1 MEHKIMEKLLIMKPE
16 LNEHENRLL
25 SYLREHAYD
34 YYQDEYK
41 KGNLKDRQFVA
52 LLQSLTVLELARIA
66 CQMEIDAGCPRS
78 LYYKVQRVLENKW
91 ELATVRPFK
100 KLIDLYIDK
109 NSMKV
114 GYASNALK
122 KQYDEIS
129 QEKQHEVLCAFLDT
143 GSKGDREWAARR
155 LRDNW
160 IESMDLLVAKAW
172 RAHHDRVLSFVVLR
186 HMPDAFVLE
195 QQEELAAVAG
205 YRYVCARLGGVK
217 GFKMDES
224 KLTVTEWFY
233 AVAKSGLKVSKDELE
248 LRLEAYLKSEFF
260 DHEDVR
266 RLLWAMGR
274 LGMTDELMSLQNEWP
289 ERIKPSFYQDDF
301 LDMPYEHKKLTL

>member
-1 MEHKIMEKLLIMKPE
+1 MEKLLIMKPE

-34 YYQDEYK
+34 YYQDEYT

-66 CQMEIDAGCPRS
+66 CQMELDADCPRS
-78 LYYKVQRVLENKW
+78 LYYKVQKVLENKW

-129 QEKQHEVLCAFLDT
+129 QEKQHEVLCAFLGT

-172 RAHHDRVLSFVVLR
+172 RNHHDRVLAFVILR

-195 QQEELAAVAG
+195 QQEELTAVAG

-217 GFKMDES
+217 GFEMNES

-233 AVAKSGLKVSKDELE
+233 AVAKSGLKVSKDELKH
-248 LRLEAYLKSEFF
+248 RLDTYLKSEFF

-289 ERIKPSFYQDDF
+289 ERIMPSFYQDDF
-301 LDMPYEHKKLTL
+301 LDMPDE